1 MYPCPTIRAIMILV
15 KTSSW
20 VIILQLSS
28 SSREPTSLG
37 TKRILVMNS
46 LHALILDEPFIS
58 HIGTT
63 VLWNTSSSGL
73 AFQFSGSSLIL
84 SRIWMIMMLHYSF
97 MVVVL
102 LLWSLYSLALPVSM
116 LIPTS
121 MPCCKLIFHTEFFE
135 KKNFIEQSLSHNLVS
150 LKCTQADLILLCVAE
165 WLLLCCM
172 LPCCCHQSNRLLH
185 SYL

>member
-20 VIILQLSS
+20 VI
-28 SSREPTSLG
+28 SRNFPLLPRNLPSLG

-46 LHALILDEPFIS
+46 LHALILEKPFIS

-73 AFQFSGSSLIL
+73 AFWFSGSSLIL
-84 SRIWMIMMLHYSF
+84 SRIWMIMMFHYSF

-121 MPCCKLIFHTEFFE
+121 MPCCELNLFFILNFL
-135 KKNFIEQSLSHNLVS
+135 KKKFFYWAIIE
-150 LKCTQADLILLCVAE
+150 
-165 WLLLCCM
+165 
-172 LPCCCHQSNRLLH
+172 P
-185 SYL
+185 